1 MKKNL
6 LLLFSMVLFY
16 SFRPMHPKKNST
28 FPFDNLDFLK
38 NCVSVDGR
46 PIEPTERF
54 VVMYSIET
62 CKPCKA
68 YEKEIAKK
76 IERGV
81 IKTESYVTV
90 STFYTDMNRYKERYF
105 KDSLN
110 FQLVFLKNFGQYD
123 CNCSFPTFAGYENG
137 KLMWQSENNLFM
149 MKKIINFLN

>member
-6 LLLFSMVLFY
+6 VILFAIILFS
-16 SFRPMHPKKNST
+16 SFHPMNFKESSI
-28 FPFDNLDFLK
+28 FPFENLDFLK

-46 PIEPTERF
+46 PIKPTEKF
-54 VVMYSIET
+54 VVMYSIEP
-62 CKPCKA
+62 CKPCKS
-68 YEKEIAKK
+68 YEKEITKK
-76 IERGV
+76 IEKGV
-81 IKTESYVTV
+81 IKKENYATV

-110 FQLVFLKNFGQYD
+110 FQLVFLKNFGQYE

-137 KLMWQSENNLFM
+137 KLVWQSENNFFM